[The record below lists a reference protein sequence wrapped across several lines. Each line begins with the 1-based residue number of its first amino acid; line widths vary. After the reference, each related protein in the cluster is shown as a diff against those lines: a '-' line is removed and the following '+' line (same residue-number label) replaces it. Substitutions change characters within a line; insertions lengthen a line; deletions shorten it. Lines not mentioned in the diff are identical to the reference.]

1 MAEPS
6 TSLGLPPQPQRTA
19 AHTVASADLD
29 VGAGEWLFLATL
41 SEAEVGDLVTAL
53 ARRLLEE
60 LRSGQARFDLM
71 VELRPCRCNGWGS
84 KEPLG
89 TKTPSGSNAADAPDD
104 SWNLRRPEP
113 PHRGPPVGGDVSSWC
128 SPAFPMSRG
137 DQLGSR
143 VTRLP
148 AKGRAEPPH
157 QGPAVGDDV
166 GSWCSAE
173 AGWVPTSLVPRWARA
188 AQGSRGGG
196 GLGGAAPIRHEFL
209 VGNSVSGGFQ
219 ERERLGCGWGR
230 C

>member
-41 SEAEVGDLVTAL
+41 SEAEVGDLVTAM

-60 LRSGQARFDLM
+60 LRSGQARLDLM

-89 TKTPSGSNAADAPDD
+89 TKTPSGSNAADAPHD

-113 PHRGPPVGGDVSSWC
+113 RKDIEETAGQE
-128 SPAFPMSRG
+128 AAEITY
-137 DQLGSR
+137 R
-143 VTRLP
+143 V
-148 AKGRAEPPH
+148 RA
-157 QGPAVGDDV
+157 Q
-166 GSWCSAE
+166 
-173 AGWVPTSLVPRWARA
+173 
-188 AQGSRGGG
+188 Q
-196 GLGGAAPIRHEFL
+196 
-209 VGNSVSGGFQ
+209 Q
-219 ERERLGCGWGR
+219 
-230 C
+230 